1 MENQQHS
8 SSSSNSI
15 SSIQAQCIPQ
25 DSLLRILEEETGQP
39 LGRCYQ
45 CKKCSAGCP
54 IAELA
59 DLQTS
64 EVIRLIQLGQ
74 RDQLLASN
82 RIWLCLSCHTCQA
95 RCPNGIDTAAV
106 IDVLKQMAGREPTV
120 IADSKIPAFY
130 NSFLTSV
137 QTLGRLY
144 EVGMIGLYKYKTGT
158 YTDDLALGWE
168 MLKRGKLKLFPER
181 VQGIKEVRQIM
192 ARGREKG

>member
-8 SSSSNSI
+8 GSSSDSI
-15 SSIQAQCIPQ
+15 SSNRAQCIPQ

-54 IAELA
+54 IAELG

-82 RIWLCLSCHTCQA
+82 RIWLCLSCHTCEA
-95 RCPNGIDTAAV
+95 RCPNEIDTAAV
-106 IDVLKQMAGREPTV
+106 IDVLKQMAGREPAV
-120 IADSKIPAFY
+120 IADPKIPAFY

-168 MLKRGKLKLFPER
+168 MLKRGKFKLIPER
-181 VQGIKEVRQIM
+181 VQGIKEVRQLM